1 MGNWSLLFTVV
12 IAGPATAQVQKDGP
26 YYGIVSYWCW
36 ISASYKVQR
45 IALDYMIMFMSAV
58 FAFTLYTLVFLKLR
72 GIVRARAR
80 STSIVSR
87 EQASREEYEHRLAR
101 QMLLFPIAYTIMI
114 IPITG
119 CRFSAW
125 AGHNVP
131 FGLTTLSDFIYLL
144 SGLVHAILFAC
155 TRSIIPPRTMLP
167 KFLISSPQTLISST
181 AVPDKDFDSYYGGSS
196 SRVQSAITEK
206 SEVPSTIIEA
216 LDSDN
221 PFVDPVLPPIDETR
235 NRRALDRSEKG
246 DSVREVS
253 SPRSSSALSSGFS
266 DYVDRS
272 FTPKR
277 PNPPKD
283 ELKIEPNK
291 ERKVDALLVR
301 TPLSHREGEEIEVPM
316 SPDSM
321 LRFYEDV

>member
-1 MGNWSLLFTVV
+1 
-12 IAGPATAQVQKDGP
+12 
-26 YYGIVSYWCW
+26 
-36 ISASYKVQR
+36 
-45 IALDYMIMFMSAV
+45 
-58 FAFTLYTLVFLKLR
+58 
-72 GIVRARAR
+72 
-80 STSIVSR
+80 
-87 EQASREEYEHRLAR
+87 
-101 QMLLFPIAYTIMI
+101 
-114 IPITG
+114 
-119 CRFSAW
+119 
-125 AGHNVP
+125 
-131 FGLTTLSDFIYLL
+131 
-144 SGLVHAILFAC
+144 
-155 TRSIIPPRTMLP
+155 MLP

-181 AVPDKDFDSYYGGSS
+181 AVPDKDFDSYYGGPS
-196 SRVQSAITEK
+196 SRVQSGITEK

-235 NRRALDRSEKG
+235 NRRALDRSEKA
-246 DSVREVS
+246 DSARDVS

-277 PNPPKD
+277 PNPPKLPKD

-291 ERKVDALLVR
+291 ERKVDVLLVR

-321 LRFYEDV
+321 LRFYGDV